1 MWIVL
6 GFSVAEGKLRNPV
19 MTESRF
25 GFLCIDKGMV
35 KKGMILLFV
44 FLVFLFFFFSL
55 TLCLSHRSSIGSYRK
70 VAVFV
75 IRNSYKFIVHFA

>member
-1 MWIVL
+1 ML

-19 MTESRF
+19 VTESRF

-44 FLVFLFFFFSL
+44 FLVFLFFFFFSL

-75 IRNSYKFIVHFA
+75 IRSYKFIVHFA